1 MCLLGIALETI
12 SGSKPRYEYGTW
24 PQVTRTGMDFLS
36 RHRSARALH
45 VNPSVVHLSL
55 CILLPSS
62 DIRTHMLEMTN
73 FTSLQ
78 RLSVYSDSARLD

>member
-1 MCLLGIALETI
+1 
-12 SGSKPRYEYGTW
+12 
-24 PQVTRTGMDFLS
+24 MDFLP